1 MSKTPHPF
9 PVESVRSR
17 FPALE
22 HAAPFVYFDNAAGA
36 QTPQNVLDAT
46 ARHLLEFNVQRGGRY
61 PKSVEVD
68 RVIDEA
74 RRKVALFLNAR
85 SPEEIA
91 FGMNATSFMRL
102 ISLAVGQTLTAQ
114 RSEIIVT
121 DLDHH
126 ANISTWLELERM
138 GATIRWWRMRDDY
151 RLHVED
157 LIPLL
162 SERTKLTACTVTS
175 HALGSRVD
183 VTAAASAVHAVG
195 ADIFLD
201 CVHYSPHA
209 LIDVQAWD
217 CDYLVCSGYKAF
229 VPHMGFLWG
238 KYEKLSALPT
248 FREEFIPDAPP
259 HKSISAFLVERGM
272 GVDVKHLYGLMGTR
286 GGGTGRILLRDVR
299 VPAENLVGKLH
310 GGTEIFNR
318 MMVPERL
325 TSAAGAIGMGR
336 AALEVATRYA
346 QKRKAFGRA
355 IKDYQAVSFRIA
367 ESVSRLDA
375 ARALA
380 FVAGRTVDAGLD
392 GRRLVSEA
400 KKIGTEAG
408 WATVNDAMQ
417 VLGGIGYTSVFP
429 VERMLRD
436 LRLTMIW
443 TGTNEVMN
451 LLAYH
456 EYVKELLGSKA
467 VVRDVERDAGDADAI
482 DEKVFE

>member
-1 MSKTPHPF
+1 MSKSQHLF
-9 PVESVRSR
+9 PIETVREK

-36 QTPQNVLDAT
+36 QAPKNVLDAT

-68 RVIDEA
+68 RVIDQA
-74 RRKVALFLNAR
+74 RRNVALFLNAR
-85 SPEEIA
+85 APEEIA

-102 ISLAVGQTLTAQ
+102 ISLAFAQTLSPQ
-114 RSEIIVT
+114 RNEIIVT

-126 ANISTWLELERM
+126 ANISTWLELERA
-138 GATIRWWRMRDDY
+138 GARVRWWRMRDDF

-183 VTAAASAVHAVG
+183 VTAAAKAVHHVG

-229 VPHMGFLWG
+229 APHMGFLWG

-259 HKSISAFLVERGM
+259 HKIEAGTFIYENVAGMSAVIDYLDDLGAQLDPQANAPRARIEAAMTAIEAYEQTLSRAMLAALKDVGAAIY
-272 GVDVKHLYGLMGTR
+272 GVSDAQRL
-286 GGGTGRILLRDVR
+286 DQR
-299 VPAENLVGKLH
+299 VPTFCFNLPGRNPADVVMQMAKADIGIRDGHMYAPRLMDRLNLSMDKGAVRASLVHYNTLAEVDRFAHALR
-310 GGTEIFNR
+310 EIT
-318 MMVPERL
+318 L
-325 TSAAGAIGMGR
+325 GR
-336 AALEVATRYA
+336 
-346 QKRKAFGRA
+346 
-355 IKDYQAVSFRIA
+355 
-367 ESVSRLDA
+367 
-375 ARALA
+375 
-380 FVAGRTVDAGLD
+380 
-392 GRRLVSEA
+392 
-400 KKIGTEAG
+400 
-408 WATVNDAMQ
+408 
-417 VLGGIGYTSVFP
+417 
-429 VERMLRD
+429 
-436 LRLTMIW
+436 
-443 TGTNEVMN
+443 
-451 LLAYH
+451 
-456 EYVKELLGSKA
+456 
-467 VVRDVERDAGDADAI
+467 
-482 DEKVFE
+482 